1 MDANGAPATAP
12 AGVVRVGSAPGGSR
26 TIRGGIRRELDLT
39 GHPSLDPTKAVS
51 HQLELAMARALP
63 SLFRT
68 IVVSNIGDWAAKDRL
83 RDTLAYLSGFDERT
97 GDVIVH
103 KAARPAAP

>member
-1 MDANGAPATAP
+1 MLFVFFFG
-12 AGVVRVGSAPGGSR
+12 R
-26 TIRGGIRRELDLT
+26 LLLT
-39 GHPSLDPTKAVS
+39 QL
-51 HQLELAMARALP
+51 LELATQVPTWWQSGRVWIDDQLPRAAELLER
-63 SLFRT
+63 SGL
-68 IVVSNIGDWAAKDRL
+68 SDRL

>member
-1 MDANGAPATAP
+1 MNEVATNLELRCCVPPPLAKMLGEDGGASS
-12 AGVVRVGSAPGGSR
+12 SAPSSSTLAGRAEFVSMTWEMVNAGH
-26 TIRGGIRRELDLT
+26 REIGWSDD
-39 GHPSLDPTKAVS
+39 G
-51 HQLELAMARALP
+51 
-63 SLFRT
+63 RT
-68 IVVSNIGDWAAKDRL
+68 IVVSNIGDWAPKDRL